1 MAGRTIDVAIIG
13 SGFAG
18 LAAAIEAGNNLPPN
32 AQVVVFE
39 KMPTPGGNSIFN
51 AGQIAAVGS
60 KYQARSGIQ
69 DSVKRM
75 MDDMLKAGINLN
87 HPELLDT
94 MINKSNETLEWTELE
109 LNIKYRDRV
118 SQLGGHSVPRTLST
132 LNASGRDII
141 QPMLEKIRLMHNVR
155 VELNSKFEGYILGA
169 KAGKCQ
175 ILGVRIGSGAEAPG
189 EEAAPPTSVFCRYGV
204 VLAAGGFSA
213 DVKFRS
219 IQEVFLVIA
228 SSSAA
233 GEVSRKKEE
242 GSTSST
248 AQTSPETQDDDNQSI
263 MSIMSSLSDY
273 TSDENKVR
281 VIGRNPLPRTAQS
294 QDNLNSYPVNKGNT
308 ESNTSSIVSHLEEAQ
323 YVARRKKRLQFL
335 RAHRTTR
342 MSSLSV
348 STVDE
353 DSCASKN
360 DKLEGLRASRMVRES
375 QLRDL
380 IDHTKA
386 SSPRPSLVEPDVYND
401 MRDELLA
408 AYQLIHRQG
417 KELEEIKAANSA
429 ESNLSKDTGD
439 CENKSGEE
447 ENSAAIR
454 QLTTQL
460 SQIETERAL
469 GDLELRNRITNEATA
484 YQNTIDHWKRKN
496 SDWKNRFDSAWEDHQ
511 AQIDYLKAE
520 AVLLKE
526 RASEAEQDVASFKT
540 ETKDLQAA
548 VDRRSRPGRFSWS
561 GRAGRV

>member
-13 SGFAG
+13 SGCAG
-18 LAAAIEAGNNLPPN
+18 LTATIEAGNNIPPD
-32 AQVVVFE
+32 AQVLVFE
-39 KMPTPGGNSIFN
+39 KMTAPGGNSIFN

-60 KYQARSGIQ
+60 KYQARSGFQ

-75 MDDMLKAGINLN
+75 MDDMIKAGINLN

-94 MINKSNETLEWTELE
+94 MINKSSETLEWTELE

-118 SQLGGHSVPRTLST
+118 SQLGGHSVPRTLSI

-141 QPMLEKIRLMHNVR
+141 QPMLEKIHLKHNVR
-155 VELNSKFEGYILGA
+155 VEQNQDFS
-169 KAGKCQ
+169 GKQ
-175 ILGVRIGSGAEAPG
+175 L
-189 EEAAPPTSVFCRYGV
+189 
-204 VLAAGGFSA
+204 
-213 DVKFRS
+213 
-219 IQEVFLVIA
+219 VFLLVA

-263 MSIMSSLSDY
+263 MSITSSLSDY

-281 VIGRNPLPRTAQS
+281 VIGRNPLPRTTQS
-294 QDNLNSYPVNKGNT
+294 QDNLNSYPVNKGNA
-308 ESNTSSIVSHLEEAQ
+308 ESNTSSIVSLEEAQ
-323 YVARRKKRLQFL
+323 YEARRDKPLQFI
-335 RAHRTTR
+335 RAHRKMRR
-342 MSSLSV
+342 MSSLTV

-360 DKLEGLRASRMVRES
+360 DKLEGLRASRTVRES

-386 SSPRPSLVEPDVYND
+386 SSPRPSLVEPDVYNY
-401 MRDELLA
+401 MREELLA

-429 ESNLSKDTGD
+429 ESNLSKDIGD

-496 SDWKNRFDSAWEDHQ
+496 SDWENRFDSAWEDHQ